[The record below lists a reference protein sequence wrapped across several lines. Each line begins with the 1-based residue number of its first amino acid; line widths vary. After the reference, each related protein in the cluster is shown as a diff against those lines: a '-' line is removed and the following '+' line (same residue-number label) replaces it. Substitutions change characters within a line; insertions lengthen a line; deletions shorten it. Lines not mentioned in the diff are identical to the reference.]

1 MISEM
6 EFRFLRTNSTGYI
19 VDLST
24 ASSLT
29 RMALDVFKSIQFE
42 IGPLTVEEVRS
53 LVNSAIG
60 TEPYSLS
67 QIACG
72 LGALRAQG
80 HVRLVG

>member
-6 EFRFLRTNSTGYI
+6 SFRFLRTNSTGYI
-19 VDLST
+19 ADLST
-24 ASSLT
+24 ASALT
-29 RMALDVFKSIQFE
+29 QMALDAFKSIQFE
-42 IGPLTVEEVRS
+42 TDPLTIEEVRS
-53 LVNSAIG
+53 KVNSAIG